1 MESVRIKDVW
11 NCLLKNKTKKP
22 CKNPLK
28 HPGEKDQA
36 LTCAKAKTEQSQSCE
51 VRNFRSLL
59 HSFFNLYIL
68 CSKPGGDKTTL
79 FKMHHLD
86 NLISIHT
93 I

>member
-1 MESVRIKDVW
+1 MELSPQKQ
-11 NCLLKNKTKKP
+11 TKKTH
-22 CKNPLK
+22 KNPLK

-36 LTCAKAKTEQSQSCE
+36 LTCAKVKTEQSQSCE
-51 VRNFRSLL
+51 VRNFGSLL
-59 HSFFNLYIL
+59 HPCFNLYIL